1 MKTVMDSQTQSP
13 PFFSQEMDDISTVLA
28 RVNRE
33 INRREYLDARALIHS
48 HQEAHPQICEIK
60 YNTARVPKSQIHT
73 IIDIISL
80 VYSVSVV
87 LFMEAFVLFYFVII
101 HMQYLKRVSPPLR
114 FL

>member
-1 MKTVMDSQTQSP
+1 MDSQTQSP

-60 YNTARVPKSQIHT
+60 YNTARVPKSQIH
-73 IIDIISL
+73 IDIISL
-80 VYSVSVV
+80 VCSVSVV

-101 HMQYLKRVSPPLR
+101 QISKK
-114 FL
+114 